1 MKNNILTLLFIT
13 IWISGLAQNSGFK
26 QVNAREF
33 HKLSTSGKGMIL
45 DVRTKSEFDNE
56 HLANSQYLNFYAM
69 DFKKKLLMLPKD
81 EAIYLYCTTGYRSE
95 KAAKFLAKNGYSKVY
110 NLEHGILEWNLEN
123 LPVIEG
129 EPSAKLMADKVNP
142 ELFMQTISSDT
153 LVLIDFYATWCGPC
167 RKMMPLIDSIRTQY
181 HPDLKVFKV
190 NVDVSKKLIKQ
201 EKIIG
206 VPLFRMYRNGI
217 LLFEKD
223 GMMSRKELEN
233 IIEEFLSSKMP

>member
-1 MKNNILTLLFIT
+1 MNKLLIIIFIAVWST
-13 IWISGLAQNSGFK
+13 ATAQQTSFK
-26 QVNAREF
+26 QVNAQEF
-33 HKLSTSGKGMIL
+33 YRLATTGKGMIL

-56 HLANSQYLNFYAM
+56 HIANSQYLNFYAL

-81 EAIYLYCTTGYRSE
+81 EEIYLYCTTGYRSE
-95 KAAKFLAKNGYSKVY
+95 KAAKYLAKNGYTKVY

-129 EPSAKLMADKVNP
+129 EPSAKLMADKVSP
-142 ELFMQTISSDT
+142 ELFEQSISSDT
-153 LVLIDFYATWCGPC
+153 LVLVDFYATWCGPC

-181 HPDLKVFKV
+181 HPALKVFKV

-206 VPLFRMYRNGI
+206 VPFFRIYRKGKV
-217 LLFEKD
+217 LFEKD
-223 GMMSRKELEN
+223 GMLSRKELEA
-233 IIEEFLSSKMP
+233 IIEELLKEKMP

>member
-1 MKNNILTLLFIT
+1 MNKIVILLLIVFPAF
-13 IWISGLAQNSGFK
+13 LNAQENTYK
-26 QVNAREF
+26 QLDAVKFQELV
-33 HKLSTSGKGMIL
+33 KSGKEMIL

-56 HLANSQYLNFYAM
+56 HIANSQYLNFYAL

-81 EAIYLYCTTGYRSE
+81 EEIYLYCTTGYRSE
-95 KAAKFLAKNGYSKVY
+95 KAAKYLAKNGYTKVY

-129 EPSAKLMADKVNP
+129 EPSAKLMADKVSP
-142 ELFMQTISSDT
+142 ELFTQTVSSDT
-153 LVLIDFYATWCGPC
+153 LILIDFYATWCGPC

-181 HPDLKVFKV
+181 HPAMKVFKV

-206 VPLFRMYRNGI
+206 VPLFRIYRRGE

-223 GMMSRKELEN
+223 GMMSRIELEA
-233 IIEEFLSSKMP
+233 IINKLLSAKIP

>member
-1 MKNNILTLLFIT
+1 MNKIITLIFIAVWST
-13 IWISGLAQNSGFK
+13 AIAQESGFK
-26 QVNAREF
+26 QVNAHQF
-33 HKLSTSGKGMIL
+33 HELATAGKGMIL

-56 HLANSQYLNFYAM
+56 HIANSQYLNFYAL

-81 EAIYLYCTTGYRSE
+81 EEIYLYCTTGYRSE
-95 KAAKFLAKNGYSKVY
+95 KAAKYLAKNGYTKVY

-129 EPSAKLMADKVNP
+129 EPSAKLMADKVST
-142 ELFMQTISSDT
+142 ELFKQTVSSDS

-181 HPDLKVFKV
+181 HPKMKVFKV

-206 VPLFRMYRNGI
+206 VPLFRIYRSGK

-223 GMMSRKELEN
+223 GMLTRKELED
-233 IIEEFLSSKMP
+233 IIDKLLFAKTP

>member
-1 MKNNILTLLFIT
+1 MTKLLTIIFIMLWT
-13 IWISGLAQNSGFK
+13 TAFAQEPGFK
-26 QVNAREF
+26 QVNAQAF
-33 HKLSTSGKGMIL
+33 YKLLTSGKGMIL

-56 HLANSQYLNFYAM
+56 HIANSQYLNFYAL

-95 KAAKFLAKNGYSKVY
+95 KAAKYLAKNGYKKVY

-142 ELFMQTISSDT
+142 DLFKQIISSDT

-181 HPDLKVFKV
+181 HPALTVFKV

-206 VPLFRMYRNGI
+206 VPLFRMYRKGV

-223 GMMSRKELEN
+223 GMMSRKELEET
-233 IIEEFLSSKMP
+233 IEKYLSSKMP